1 MREKFLVGTAS
12 NREGMITIV
21 NGYFYAGKYWL
32 QKTSVSNIFDVV
44 DNFGCKMSDVT
55 VEVTDKWR
63 FYVFGD
69 K

>member
-1 MREKFLVGTAS
+1 MSKKFLVGTAS
-12 NREGMITIV
+12 DREGMMTIV

-32 QKTSVSNIFDVV
+32 QKTSVSNVFDVV
-44 DNFGCKMSDVT
+44 NSFGHKMTDVT

-69 K
+69 E